1 MNTTIKQNR
10 IQTTQVQNLQRYGI
24 VTELNMDDSKY
35 ILAERI
41 DLEKFRNNL
50 ATVTSNSLLHEF
62 SEYNPNIKSKSY
74 NNLVQRYIKCYG
86 GEDFDELN
94 RIGDYQDY
102 TAHMEETKPIFDQLR
117 NIDIAEYLVQN
128 LTTMGTTL
136 DIKTKTKLKN
146 IEQYLTYAGIVKE
159 NELKLV
165 GFDRNNFDP
174 VLYNNINEKMPTS
187 NISKSCRNDDSLRY
201 SMKQWRTADKLSN
214 EKLGIATYLTFKLNG
229 NNNPNSDEIA
239 KVKENVIKLHAI
251 TKKGRQITH
260 SVREGSRRTSSKY
273 GELEKQLFGDL

>member
-24 VTELNMDDSKY
+24 VTELNMDDSKD

-214 EKLGIATYLTFKLNG
+214 EK
-229 NNNPNSDEIA
+229 
-239 KVKENVIKLHAI
+239 
-251 TKKGRQITH
+251 
-260 SVREGSRRTSSKY
+260 
-273 GELEKQLFGDL
+273 